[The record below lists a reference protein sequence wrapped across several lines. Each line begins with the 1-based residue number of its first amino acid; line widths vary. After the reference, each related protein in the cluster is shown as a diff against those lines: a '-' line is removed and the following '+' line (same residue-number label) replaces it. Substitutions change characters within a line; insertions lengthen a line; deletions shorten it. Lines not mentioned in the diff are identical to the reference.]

1 MDSRD
6 RNEDVPLSAE
16 ALREWEG
23 HVEDILRGVAH
34 ALNNRAASVSAMLEL
49 SMDAERGDSATRPFL
64 AVELQRLQ
72 ELVDVV
78 RAVGGPRAAP
88 EAFDA
93 RDAAATA
100 RAVMVLHAAL
110 RDRTMTVDA
119 PEALAVRTPKWMFVR
134 ALVALAAR
142 AAGGGRG
149 PATIQLRD
157 EDGWVV
163 ARTSGTDADGRRS
176 RYADELAR
184 AMGGEPLSAAPGFR
198 IQIGRASCRE
208 RVYVLV

>member
-1 MDSRD
+1 MDLHD
-6 RNEDVPLSAE
+6 RNEEVPLSVE
-16 ALREWEG
+16 ALQEWEG
-23 HVEDILRGVAH
+23 HVEDVLRGVAH

-49 SMDAERGDSATRPFL
+49 SMEADRNDSATRALL
-64 AVELQRLQ
+64 AAEVQRLQ
-72 ELVDVV
+72 ELVDAV
-78 RAVGGPRAAP
+78 RAVGAPRAAA

-100 RAVMVLHAAL
+100 RAVMTLHAAL

-119 PEALAVRTPKWMFVR
+119 PDVLAVRAPKWMFVR

-142 AAGGGRG
+142 GAGGGRG
-149 PATIQLRD
+149 PAAIQLRE

-163 ARTSGTDADGRRS
+163 ARTSGTNADGKRS
-176 RYADELAR
+176 CYADELPR

-198 IQIGRASCRE
+198 IPTLAELRRREGR
-208 RVYVLV
+208 